1 VEAIE
6 FVAQPQTMYNF
17 TVATAHTYFVGEGQ
31 WLVHNICTKDVPT
44 IGVPGRQPNVRVMSG
59 TGVNDAQ
66 QMFNDLTVGAVN
78 VTTQSNGAVVAD
90 MGNGVSITFRA
101 AGSRQSNFNPV
112 INVND
117 PSIGGYWG
125 IKFEP

>member
-1 VEAIE
+1 
-6 FVAQPQTMYNF
+6 
-17 TVATAHTYFVGEGQ
+17 
-31 WLVHNICTKDVPT
+31 
-44 IGVPGRQPNVRVMSG
+44 
-59 TGVNDAQ
+59 
-66 QMFNDLTVGAVN
+66 
-78 VTTQSNGAVVAD
+78 